1 MVNRIFST
9 LLRHAQKTWL
19 LIALPS
25 LLIAE
30 PSFSQ
35 TDTAR
40 LKEEIIELTNVGSC
54 YSPSYTSNGKEIV
67 FISNM
72 SGSPQI
78 WKIPSSGGWPVQ
90 LTAYSDPVTAM
101 SAAPKSNIIA
111 FQLAPGGGLNTQ
123 IYIMKADGG
132 SVKQITKG
140 GKTNNFFGYWSKDG
154 SLLSFGSNEQN
165 TTGIDFFIYDV
176 AKEKYDLIVK
186 NKGTGGIIDFSADNN
201 KILITKSASRGSND
215 LYLYD
220 LETKQEK
227 ILTQHTG
234 PGAFFGLLNNNGDV
248 YIGSNKDRDLI
259 ALGKW
264 ENDNIRILLEKNNIE
279 LINIK
284 LNNAGTIAALTWS
297 EGGRSYITLYD
308 LKAKKETGRVALPFD
323 LVAGI
328 SFSPDDK
335 NIVLTGSGAK
345 EPSNIWVYNLQGK
358 KITRLTESPHP
369 GVDLGTLIAPEL
381 VTFKSF
387 DGLVLSGW
395 LYKPKKGTAPFP
407 TVISFHGGPESQSL
421 PSFNITAQALLK
433 QEIAFFL
440 PNVRGSSGFG
450 KKFVNLDNGALRVDG
465 VKDIKACY
473 NYLITSGVSKK
484 GAVGITGGSYGGYMV
499 MAGVTEYP
507 DMFAAGANL
516 FGVVN
521 FETFFK
527 NTEPWM
533 AAISTIEYGNPETQ
547 ADMLRRLS
555 PIHKASLI
563 KTPLLVQHG
572 ANDTN
577 VPVIEAEQVVEA
589 LKKNNVPVQY
599 TLFPD
604 EGHGWRKTKNRITST
619 VELVDWFVK
628 YLK

>member
-1 MVNRIFST
+1 M
-9 LLRHAQKTWL
+9 QKTWL
-19 LIALPS
+19 LIVLS
-25 LLIAE
+25 FLLIAV
-30 PSFSQ
+30 PGFSQ
-35 TDTAR
+35 TDTTR
-40 LKEEIIELTNVGSC
+40 LKEEIIALTNVGSC
-54 YSPSYTSNGKEIV
+54 YSPSYTSNGKEII

-78 WKIPSSGGWPVQ
+78 WKMPSSGGWPVQ

-123 IYIMKADGG
+123 IYIMNAGG
-132 SVKQITKG
+132 SGVQRITKG
-140 GKTNNFFGYWSKDG
+140 GRTNNFFGSWSKDG

-186 NKGTGGIIDFSADNN
+186 NKGTGGIIDFSGDNN
-201 KILITKSASRGSND
+201 KILINKSASRGSND

-220 LETKQEK
+220 LGTKQEK
-227 ILTQHTG
+227 ILTPHNG
-234 PGAFFGLLNNNGDV
+234 PGAFFGVLNNNGYV
-248 YIGSNKDRDLI
+248 YMGSNKDRDLV
-259 ALGKW
+259 AFGKW
-264 ENDNIRILLEKNNIE
+264 ENDNIRILSEKNNIE
-279 LINIK
+279 LSNIE
-284 LNNAGTIAALTWS
+284 LNNAGTIAVLIWS
-297 EGGRSYITLYD
+297 EGGRSFLTLYD
-308 LKAKKETGRVALPFD
+308 LEAKKETSRLALPFD

-345 EPSNIWVYNLQGK
+345 EPPNIWVYNFADK
-358 KITRLTESPHP
+358 KINKLTESPHP
-369 GVDLGTLIAPEL
+369 GVDLDALATPEL
-381 VTFKSF
+381 VSFKSF

-395 LYKPKKGTAPFP
+395 LYKPAKGTAPFP
-407 TVISFHGGPESQSL
+407 TVISFHGGPEAQSI

-433 QEIAFFL
+433 EGIAFFL

-450 KKFVNLDNGALRVDG
+450 KNFVNLDNGPLRANG

-473 NYLITSGVSKK
+473 DYLITSGVSKK

-516 FGVVN
+516 FGIVN

-527 NTEPWM
+527 KTEPYI
-533 AAISTIEYGNPETQ
+533 AAVSKIEYGDPETQ
-547 ADMLRRLS
+547 ADMLKQLS
-555 PIHKASLI
+555 PIHKISLI

-599 TLFPD
+599 TLFAD